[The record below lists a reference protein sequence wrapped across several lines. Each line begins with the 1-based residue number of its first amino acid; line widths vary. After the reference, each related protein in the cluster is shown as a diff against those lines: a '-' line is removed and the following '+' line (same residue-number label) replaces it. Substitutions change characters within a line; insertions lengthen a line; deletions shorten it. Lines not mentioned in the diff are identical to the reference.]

1 MFGFGKLSRWAEV
14 WLRVRAA
21 LRRRS
26 VEREIDGELA
36 YHMEMR
42 ARDLE
47 ATGVAPHVAR
57 REAKSLFG
65 DYGRIRSECRELMMV
80 DEGRQ
85 GDSVMSDF
93 MYDVRYTLRSWFR
106 NPGFATTVILTL
118 ALGIGANSA
127 IFSVVDGVLLRP
139 LPYDDSDR
147 LVMVW
152 QNDRLRGT
160 QLEWFSGPDYFDL
173 LERHEVFGAA
183 AAWEVRRGTLTG
195 PDNEPQ
201 QITVVAT
208 SHQLFPMLGATP
220 LLGRVFDAQDDV
232 VGGSPMIVLSH
243 QLWTTRFGSDE
254 SIIGRHLTIEG
265 VSLEVIGVMPRDFA
279 YPTNT
284 IRAWAPLQIGPTSR
298 PRGNHNF
305 RIIARLADG
314 VSVEQAQANVTS
326 IATALEAEYPDDNQG
341 RGMWVQTLMAATVG
355 SVRPALIVLLAA
367 VGFVLLIACVNVAN
381 LFLARAT
388 VREREVALRTA
399 LGADRRRLLRQFL
412 TESVTV
418 GIGGGVVGLLF
429 AFGGVRALIALG
441 PATLPRLANVTI
453 DARVLSFAMLVSVG
467 TGLLFGLIPALQ
479 ASNPDLQ
486 APLKEG
492 TRTLVAGGKHRARR
506 FLVVTEV
513 ALAVMLVTGAGLL
526 MRTFWQLQQVD
537 PGFTETNVLL
547 ANVQLPAARYP
558 QAFGRSDFA
567 EVMDFHRQVKDGIAR
582 LPGVE
587 AVALAVHH
595 PLNPGWTS
603 RFTVDGR
610 PPVTAGEQEEA
621 RINPV
626 SHEYFNTVGIPIV
639 RGRSFNELDRADAPD
654 VVIINETFARRHFPD
669 EDPVGQRISFWG
681 VSREIVGVAADVKF
695 RGLSN
700 DTRQGWYA
708 PIRQIVFA
716 GFTLVIRTTNEPQ
729 TVLPLVQQVVNT
741 IDADLPLFGVSTMR
755 DRLSA
760 SVAQP
765 RFNMLL
771 LGLFAGIA
779 IALATVG
786 IYGVMSYSVGQRI
799 HEIGVRISLG
809 ANAADVMKQIVGQGL
824 ALAGIGVVVGIGASL
839 LLTRAMS
846 SLLFGVGSTDFATFM
861 AVPLVVGVAAV
872 AATYLPARR
881 ASRVDPMVSLR
892 SE

>member
-1 MFGFGKLSRWAEV
+1 MERFRDGGGEDSRLVMFGFGKPSRWAEV

-220 LLGRVFDAQDDV
+220 FLGRVYDAQDDV
-232 VGGSPMIVLSH
+232 VGGTPVIVLSH

-341 RGMWVQTLMAATVG
+341 RGMWVQTLIDATVG

-388 VREREVALRTA
+388 VRERDVALRTA
-399 LGADRRRLLRQFL
+399 LGADRRRLWRPFL
-412 TESVTV
+412 TESLTV
-418 GIGGGVVGLLF
+418 GISGGVVGLWF
-429 AFGGVRALIALG
+429 AFGGVRALIA
-441 PATLPRLANVTI
+441 
-453 DARVLSFAMLVSVG
+453 
-467 TGLLFGLIPALQ
+467 
-479 ASNPDLQ
+479 
-486 APLKEG
+486 
-492 TRTLVAGGKHRARR
+492 
-506 FLVVTEV
+506 
-513 ALAVMLVTGAGLL
+513 
-526 MRTFWQLQQVD
+526 
-537 PGFTETNVLL
+537 
-547 ANVQLPAARYP
+547 
-558 QAFGRSDFA
+558 
-567 EVMDFHRQVKDGIAR
+567 
-582 LPGVE
+582 
-587 AVALAVHH
+587 
-595 PLNPGWTS
+595 
-603 RFTVDGR
+603 
-610 PPVTAGEQEEA
+610 
-621 RINPV
+621 
-626 SHEYFNTVGIPIV
+626 
-639 RGRSFNELDRADAPD
+639 
-654 VVIINETFARRHFPD
+654 
-669 EDPVGQRISFWG
+669 
-681 VSREIVGVAADVKF
+681 
-695 RGLSN
+695 
-700 DTRQGWYA
+700 
-708 PIRQIVFA
+708 
-716 GFTLVIRTTNEPQ
+716 
-729 TVLPLVQQVVNT
+729 
-741 IDADLPLFGVSTMR
+741 
-755 DRLSA
+755 
-760 SVAQP
+760 
-765 RFNMLL
+765 
-771 LGLFAGIA
+771 
-779 IALATVG
+779 
-786 IYGVMSYSVGQRI
+786 
-799 HEIGVRISLG
+799 
-809 ANAADVMKQIVGQGL
+809 
-824 ALAGIGVVVGIGASL
+824 
-839 LLTRAMS
+839 
-846 SLLFGVGSTDFATFM
+846 
-861 AVPLVVGVAAV
+861 
-872 AATYLPARR
+872 
-881 ASRVDPMVSLR
+881 
-892 SE
+892 